1 MKIMDPEYD
10 KYGYEYEPYK
20 KIINKNLDKYDLDEV
35 LKLIKKSKQ
44 FEEPKKTQEEKD
56 MEILEKMDIKHIE
69 KFLRNKK
76 LQNLN
81 K

>member
-1 MKIMDPEYD
+1 MDPEYD

-20 KIINKNLDKYDLDEV
+20 KIINKPASKYDLDEM
-35 LKLIKKSKQ
+35 LELIENFKKDS
-44 FEEPKKTQEEKD
+44 EPKKTQEEKD
-56 MEILEKMDIKHIE
+56 MEILEKMNIKHIE

>member
-1 MKIMDPEYD
+1 MDPKYD
-10 KYGYEYEPYK
+10 KYGYEYEYEPYK
-20 KIINKNLDKYDLDEV
+20 KIINKKAPEYDLDEM
-35 LKLIKKSKQ
+35 LELIKTFRQDS
-44 FEEPKKTQEEKD
+44 EPKKTQEEKD
-56 MEILEKMDIKHIE
+56 MEILEKMDVKHIE